1 MVVNAPRAP
10 ASLGHGRGDANGR
23 PKRREKRHGVGCAT
37 LYTAFTNMR
46 RDAPSN
52 SSARRSCYSDRRDL
66 EPPNGSPM
74 MRHMFRQR
82 PARQLSRVLRP
93 HVLGLLLLGQVACA
107 MSPDRLPPP
116 DRQFYYNLPTAED
129 RTKFLKLDETER
141 QPFLQ
146 QKGLWARWM
155 ELSPEEREAA
165 KRGEVKAGYKEF
177 TAFMAW
183 GPPADS
189 QASKTDSRAV
199 RFHTFIRCTSGPKAG
214 RFVASNLECDGTSSE
229 VEIAVENGV
238 ITEVK
243 FLN

>member
-1 MVVNAPRAP
+1 MGTLRAG
-10 ASLGHGRGDANGR
+10 LRGSNL
-23 PKRREKRHGVGCAT
+23 REKRHGVAGAE
-37 LYTAFTNMR
+37 LYTAFTKMHHR
-46 RDAPSN
+46 APSIERT
-52 SSARRSCYSDRRDL
+52 AVMLDSDRRIL
-66 EPPNGSPM
+66 EPLTGRPM
-74 MRHMFRQR
+74 MRTMLRQR
-82 PARQLSRVLRP
+82 LARQLSHVLRP
-93 HVLGLLLLGQVACA
+93 HVLGLSLLGQMACA
-107 MSPDRLPPP
+107 TSPDRLPPP
-116 DRQFYYNLPTAED
+116 DRQFYYNLPTPED
-129 RTKFLKLDETER
+129 RTKFLKLDETQR
-141 QPFLQ
+141 QPFLE

-165 KRGEVKAGYKEF
+165 KRGEVKAGFKEF

-183 GPPADS
+183 GPPADT